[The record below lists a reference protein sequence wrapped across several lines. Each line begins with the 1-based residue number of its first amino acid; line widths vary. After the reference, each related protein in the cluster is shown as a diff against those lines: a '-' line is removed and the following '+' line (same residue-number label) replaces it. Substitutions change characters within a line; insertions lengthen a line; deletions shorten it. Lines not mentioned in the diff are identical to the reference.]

1 VDKKPQMIAKEQEVA
16 ELQQLFA
23 ESEAA
28 ILTDYRGI
36 TVAQDVKFRARLR
49 EAGCEYRVSKNT
61 LLKIAHHNLNLP
73 ELDQYL
79 EGPTAICF
87 AKDPVAAAKII
98 SDFIRE
104 TKKTQVKGALLTGKV
119 INAAG
124 VDFLAK
130 LPPREVLLAQ
140 VAGAMAAPLSGFA
153 GCAAALLRQFPTA
166 VEALRKKQEEI
177 A

>member
-1 VDKKPQMIAKEQEVA
+1 MDKKPQMIAKEQEVA

-23 ESEAA
+23 ESQAA

-36 TVAQDVKFRARLR
+36 TVAQDVRFRTKLR
-49 EAGCEYRVSKNT
+49 EAGCEYRVAKNT
-61 LLKIAHHNLNLP
+61 LLKIAHHNLDLP

-87 AKDPVAAAKII
+87 AKDPVAAAKVI

-104 TKKTQVKGALLTGKV
+104 SKKTKVKGGLLTGKV
-119 INAAG
+119 TDAAG
-124 VDFLAK
+124 VDALAK

-140 VAGAMAAPLSGFA
+140 VACVLAAPMAGFA
-153 GCAAALLRQFPTA
+153 GAAAALLRQFPTA
-166 VEALRKKQEEI
+166 VDALRQQKET